1 MSMDYSAIE
10 KAINDTKAD
19 IKKYLE
25 KDEYK
30 MMAAFE
36 AQRIIG
42 AVNQNAKGYVIFKTI
57 DGGVQSEANCNEA
70 LMIIIMMS
78 MLEEFGI
85 EKFIKLEA
93 ARRITNAFIEKRE
106 KRFDTPEEME
116 VFKKMHNMSAEDIE
130 KIKNEK

>member
-1 MSMDYSAIE
+1 MTMDYSAIE

-36 AQRIIG
+36 AQRLG
-42 AVNQNAKGYVIFKTI
+42 AANRNANGYVIFKTM
-57 DGGVQSEANCNEA
+57 DDGVQCETNCNEA
-70 LMIIIMMS
+70 LIIIMMMN

-93 ARRITNAFIEKRE
+93 ARRITNAFIKKKE

-130 KIKNEK
+130 RLKNEK

>member
-30 MMAAFE
+30 MMAAYE
-36 AQRIIG
+36 AQRLG
-42 AVNQNAKGYVIFKTI
+42 AANRNAKGYVKFKTM
-57 DGGVQSEANCNEA
+57 DDGVQCEANCNEA
-70 LMIIIMMS
+70 LMIILMWD

-85 EKFIKLEA
+85 EEFIKLEA
-93 ARRITNAFIEKRE
+93 ARRITNAFFEKK
-106 KRFDTPEEME
+106 KRDLIPQ
-116 VFKKMHNMSAEDIE
+116 KKWKYLKKCTICQLRILRS
-130 KIKNEK
+130 

>member
-19 IKKYLE
+19 IKKHLE
-25 KDEYK
+25 KDEYRI
-30 MMAAFE
+30 MVAFE
-36 AQRIIG
+36 VQRLV
-42 AVNQNAKGYVIFKTI
+42 AANRNANGYVLFKTV
-57 DGGVQSEANCNEA
+57 DDGVQCEANCNEA
-70 LMIIIMMS
+70 LMMILMMN

-93 ARRITNAFIEKRE
+93 ARRITNAFIKKKE

-116 VFKKMHNMSAEDIE
+116 VFKKNAQYVS
-130 KIKNEK
+130 